1 MLTVGLT
8 GGIASGK
15 STVARLLQQRG
26 CAIIEADLLAHEYL
40 QPENPASQEV
50 IREFGAGILDAS
62 GKIDRAK
69 LGEIVFGNA
78 EKIDRL
84 NAIIHP
90 HVLKEIARRLQALK
104 QSGETDIVVVVAALH
119 IETGFYKTFD
129 RLAVAWCR
137 PEQQLERLLN
147 RGFTSQ
153 QAGRR
158 IASQIP
164 MEEKRRLADDEIDCS
179 GALEETIRET
189 DEMFARWKRTAG
201 NETFS
206 THPRK

>member
-15 STVARLLQQRG
+15 STVARLLRERG

-40 QPENPASQEV
+40 EPKNPVSQEV
-50 IREFGAGILDAS
+50 IREFGARILDAN

-69 LGEIVFGNA
+69 LGELVFGHI
-78 EKIDRL
+78 EKIERL

-90 HVLKEIARRLQALK
+90 HVLKEIARRMRELK
-104 QSGETDIVVVVAALH
+104 RTDETDIAVVVAALH

-137 PEQQLERLLN
+137 PEQQLERLMN

-153 QAGRR
+153 QAERR
-158 IASQIP
+158 IASQMP
-164 MEEKRRLADDEIDCS
+164 MEEKRRLADDQIDCS
-179 GALEETIRET
+179 GTLQETTCQVDEAL
-189 DEMFARWKRTAG
+189 ARWKQIAQQ
-201 NETFS
+201 S
-206 THPRK
+206 S

>member
-15 STVARLLQQRG
+15 STVARMLRERG

-40 QPENPASQEV
+40 QPENPVSQEV
-50 IREFGAGILDAS
+50 LGEFGAGILDAS

-78 EKIDRL
+78 AKIARL

-90 HVLKEIARRLQALK
+90 HVLREIARRLQELK
-104 QSGETDIVVVVAALH
+104 RAGETDIAVVVAALH
-119 IETGFYKTFD
+119 IETGYYKTFD

-137 PEQQLERLLN
+137 PDQQVERLTK
-147 RGFTSQ
+147 RGLTPE
-153 QAGRR
+153 QAARR
-158 IASQIP
+158 IASQMPI
-164 MEEKRRLADDEIDCS
+164 EEKRRLADDQIDCS
-179 GALEETIRET
+179 GTLQETTRQVGEAL
-189 DEMFARWKRTAG
+189 ARWKQIAQQSR
-201 NETFS
+201 
-206 THPRK
+206 

>member
-15 STVARLLQQRG
+15 SPVARLLQERG

-40 QPENPASQEV
+40 QPENPVSQEV
-50 IREFGAGILDAS
+50 TREFGPGILEAS

-69 LGEIVFGNA
+69 LGEIVFGHA
-78 EKIDRL
+78 EKIERL

-90 HVLKEIARRLQALK
+90 HVLKEIARRLQELK
-104 QSGETDIVVVVAALH
+104 RTRETDIAVVVAALH

-137 PEQQLERLLN
+137 PEQQRDRLIN
-147 RGFTSQ
+147 RGFTPE
-153 QAGRR
+153 QAERR
-158 IASQIP
+158 IASQMP
-164 MEEKRRLADDEIDCS
+164 MEEKRRLADDQIDCS
-179 GALEETIRET
+179 GTLQETTRQVDEALT
-189 DEMFARWKRTAG
+189 RWKRI
-201 NETFS
+201 S
-206 THPRK
+206 PRSC

>member
-15 STVARLLQQRG
+15 STVARRLQERG
-26 CAIIEADLLAHEYL
+26 CAIIEADLLAHGYL

-119 IETGFYKTFD
+119 IETDFYKTFD

-137 PEQQLERLLN
+137 PEQQLERLIG
-147 RGFTSQ
+147 RGLTTE
-153 QAGRR
+153 QAERR

-189 DEMFARWKRTAG
+189 DEMFARWKQIARH
-201 NETFS
+201 S
-206 THPRK
+206 R

>member
-40 QPENPASQEV
+40 QPESPVSQEV

-69 LGEIVFGNA
+69 LGELVFGHA
-78 EKIDRL
+78 EKIARL

-90 HVLKEIARRLQALK
+90 HVLKEIARRLQELERT
-104 QSGETDIVVVVAALH
+104 GETNIAVVVAALH

-153 QAGRR
+153 QAVRR
-158 IASQIP
+158 IASQMP
-164 MEEKRRLADDEIDCS
+164 MEEKRQLADDQIDCS
-179 GALEETIRET
+179 GTLQETTRQVDEALT
-189 DEMFARWKRTAG
+189 RWKRV
-201 NETFS
+201 S
-206 THPRK
+206 SRSC

>member
-15 STVARLLQQRG
+15 STVATRLQERG

-50 IREFGAGILDAS
+50 IREFGAGILDGS

-69 LGEIVFGNA
+69 LGEIIFGNA
-78 EKIDRL
+78 EKIERL

-104 QSGETDIVVVVAALH
+104 QSGETDIAVVVAALH

-153 QAGRR
+153 QAERR
-158 IASQIP
+158 IASQMP
-164 MEEKRRLADDEIDCS
+164 MEEKRWLADDQIDCS
-179 GALEETIRET
+179 GSLQETTRQVDEAL
-189 DEMFARWKRTAG
+189 ARWKQIARH
-201 NETFS
+201 S
-206 THPRK
+206 R